1 MPRCCQNLPLDR
13 TPDAKIRIRIQL
25 RTPYAPAPCGSVA
38 NIARKDVEKGDHT
51 VLARFGS
58 VFRLFWV

>member
-1 MPRCCQNLPLDR
+1 MKTYYESLFHTGWFVESILTQTLIVHIIR
-13 TPDAKIRIRIQL
+13 TP
-25 RTPYAPAPCGSVA
+25 RTVA

-58 VFRLFWV
+58 VFRLFWD

>member
-1 MPRCCQNLPLDR
+1 ML
-13 TPDAKIRIRIQL
+13 
-25 RTPYAPAPCGSVA
+25 YAPAPCGSVA

-58 VFRLFWV
+58 VFRLFWD